1 MWKLKYVLI
10 KQDIK
15 NHAEQIF
22 LDEERVRRDLL
33 SRKAQEIDYEQ
44 ISKKQRLADTT
55 KRLAE
60 LDQIIEN
67 LYEDRVT
74 RKIPEDVLDRFFN
87 RYEKERKEF
96 ANEADVLKQE
106 VESIEQAEV
115 DIQHWIDL
123 IKKYASFEE
132 IERPMLAALIDKIII
147 EETHIRS

>member
-1 MWKLKYVLI
+1 MDLI

-22 LDEERVRRDLL
+22 LDEERGRRDLL

-44 ISKKQRLADTT
+44 VSKKQRLADTT

-67 LYEDRVT
+67 LYEDRVM
-74 RKIPEDVLDRFFN
+74 RKIPEDVFDRFFN
-87 RYEKERKEF
+87 RYEKERKGL

-115 DIQHWIDL
+115 DVQHCIGL

-132 IERPMLAALIDKIII
+132 IERPRLGHLLTK
-147 EETHIRS
+147 S